1 MLAGTGRLA
10 AVRNELYSQFGVVEL
25 KVVESPT
32 RMKEASLG
40 QPLWFFPR
48 TLVNERM
55 ARYAWTLRN
64 TILGEK
70 SWLGLLNSSLRRH
83 P

>member
-1 MLAGTGRLA
+1 
-10 AVRNELYSQFGVVEL
+10 
-25 KVVESPT
+25 
-32 RMKEASLG
+32 LG

-55 ARYAWTLRN
+55 ARNAWTLRN

-70 SWLGLLNSSLRRH
+70 SWLGLKNSSPRRH